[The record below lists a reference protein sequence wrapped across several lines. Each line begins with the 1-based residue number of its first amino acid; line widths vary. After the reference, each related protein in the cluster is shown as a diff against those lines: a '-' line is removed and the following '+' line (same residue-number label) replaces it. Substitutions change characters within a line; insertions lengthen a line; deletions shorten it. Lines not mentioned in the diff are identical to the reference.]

1 MILKY
6 PVENILSHSDEIEN
20 AGEKVDYLLDIA
32 YKCQESVELQNG
44 LVFADRALNF
54 SKNISDLNREYLSLV
69 RIGYLNYKAGNY
81 EEALNYFQQST
92 CIYEDEKKCA
102 RAFDGIGM
110 VYRALKRYDKALY
123 YKKKA
128 LKIREENKDF
138 KGIQQSLNN
147 ISNVYN
153 KLGDYKKSFEYIFR
167 ALKMAEELK
176 DNKALSII
184 YNNIGELHREL
195 KEYNKALNYYKK
207 SLILSNKSNDKVN
220 TSITL
225 FNIGLVNKV
234 KKNYQEA
241 LNSCLESY
249 EIIKHLK
256 SGSLLMNIVEAISEL
271 YEDSQD
277 FKKALQFRKKYIKI
291 RSKMFDEDSSKMIA
305 EMDAKYSVSM
315 KEKETEIYRLK
326 NVELVEAYKQIESQ
340 KSELEIKNNELVK
353 INQSKDSI
361 LRIVS
366 HDLKSSI
373 GSVIP
378 FCQML
383 TMIQTQSREAED
395 TLKMIKSTIDRSL
408 VLVNDI
414 LEANRI
420 DMEGFVL
427 DFQEIDVKLIL
438 KDYMKDFNN
447 IALKKDIQLNYISI
461 PDEMICSLDFNRF
474 WQIMYNLIS
483 NAVKF
488 SNRNEK
494 VDITLGKHV
503 ENGKIHVFIEVKD
516 NGVGI
521 SEKEIDIIFN
531 KFTAARKCGTEGE
544 PTTGLGLSIV
554 KKLVQLHGGN
564 ISVQSEIGK
573 GSKFTILF
581 PLQH

>member
-1 MILKY
+1 
-6 PVENILSHSDEIEN
+6 
-20 AGEKVDYLLDIA
+20 VDYLLDIA
-32 YKCQESVELQNG
+32 KKCQKTVELQNG
-44 LVFADRALNF
+44 LVFADRALNI
-54 SKNISDLNREYLSLV
+54 SKSISDLNREYLSLEFY
-69 RIGYLNYKAGNY
+69 GFLNYKAGNY
-81 EEALNYFQQST
+81 ESALNYFQQST
-92 CIYEDEKKCA
+92 RVFGDLSKSA
-102 RAFDGIGM
+102 TAFDGIGTI
-110 VYRALKRYDKALY
+110 YRILKRYDKALY

-128 LKIREENKDF
+128 LKIWEENKDF
-138 KGIQQSLNN
+138 KGIQRSLNN

-167 ALKMAEELK
+167 ALNMAEELK

-195 KEYNKALNYYKK
+195 KEYDKALHYYKK
-207 SLILSNKSNDKVN
+207 SLILSNKSNDKGDIAV
-220 TSITL
+220 TL

-234 KKNYQEA
+234 KKNYHEA

-249 EIIKHLK
+249 EMIKHLK
-256 SGSLLMNIVEAISEL
+256 SGTLLMNILKAISEL

-277 FKKALQFRKKYIKI
+277 FKKALQFRKKCIKI
-291 RSKMFDEDSSKMIA
+291 RSKMFDEDSSRIIA

-326 NVELVEAYKQIESQ
+326 NVELAEAYKQIESQ

-395 TLKMIKSTIDRSL
+395 TLKMIKSSVDRSL

-427 DFQEIDVKLIL
+427 DFQDIDVKLL
-438 KDYMKDFNN
+438 LEDYIKDFNN
-447 IALKKDIQLNYISI
+447 IALKKDIQLNFIST
-461 PDEMICSLDFNRF
+461 PDEMMCSLDLNRF
-474 WQIMYNLIS
+474 WQIMYNLVS

-488 SNRNEK
+488 TERNGK
-494 VDITLGKHV
+494 VDIALGKYIEDGKKHV
-503 ENGKIHVFIEVKD
+503 SIEVND

-521 SEKEIDIIFN
+521 GEKEIDIIFN

-554 KKLVQLHGGN
+554 KKLIQLHGGN

-573 GSKFTILF
+573 GSKFIILL
-581 PLQH
+581 PLKH